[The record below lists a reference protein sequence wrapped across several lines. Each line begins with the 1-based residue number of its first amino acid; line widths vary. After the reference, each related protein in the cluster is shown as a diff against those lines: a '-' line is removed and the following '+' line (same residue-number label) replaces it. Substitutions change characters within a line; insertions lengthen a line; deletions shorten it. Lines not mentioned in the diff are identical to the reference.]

1 MRYRF
6 TERRANAA
14 SGRGP
19 DRCST
24 TASSSARISFGAT
37 AAGLS
42 ATPATGRIS
51 AAAAANIWL
60 SASPTALGVPSA
72 STVVRLSTAAPRI

>member
-24 TASSSARISFGAT
+24 AASSSARISFGAT

-51 AAAAANIWL
+51 SAAANIWL